1 MGVNIWL
8 LKLGPD
14 RAVEW
19 EKVHVENY
27 DSSAY
32 SVKPTVDGGY
42 VATGWIVSPG
52 TKDGPTTDL
61 FVLKLGPDGSLE
73 WQKAYKE
80 DYAAMGD
87 SIQQTS
93 DGGYVVAGWTVH
105 HVAEFEN
112 VYQLWVLK
120 LRPDGSLGPSCDL
133 ITDTN
138 LSVKDGTAT
147 VRDTGAGTS
156 DTNVEPRDTSALV
169 LDTNVPAHILC
180 P

>member
-1 MGVNIWL
+1 M
-8 LKLGPD
+8 KLGPD